1 MSKKTNP
8 LGFDGLRGLP
18 RLWKRGSTPINK
30 SGLNDLER
38 HLPQID
44 SPILLGAA
52 AVGALGAGL
61 ALSRLRSG
69 GRGGR
74 SKRFEQW
81 VCQALKRADGTI
93 PEGDEVVRRIQVEVL
108 EGFGKM
114 PLVDIEILVDDQALV
129 WTHLMGEDLLEL
141 VAKTAWNNPE
151 IAPVA
156 VRARLLSAIDGH
168 EVADMSTLGFDAEA
182 ARPSDL
188 FERFGAPASDPFWK
202 G

>member
-8 LGFDGLRGLP
+8 SGFDGLRGLP

-74 SKRFEQW
+74 SERFEQW

-129 WTHLMGEDLLEL
+129 WTHLMGEDLTGVVIVSGHGWSRQLSNSW
-141 VAKTAWNNPE
+141 TRP
-151 IAPVA
+151 PCQQSQC
-156 VRARLLSAIDGH
+156 ARLQSMCWKD
-168 EVADMSTLGFDAEA
+168 LGSFQ
-182 ARPSDL
+182 R
-188 FERFGAPASDPFWK
+188 
-202 G
+202 